1 VKARREALRL
11 PVDTIGRVRAFTKK
25 TTGGGA
31 TQTWSAP
38 RLRFTKDAS
47 FLIAGFFRPGC
58 EACPPLRPAQP
69 FIVRLFSRTQSEL
82 LSLKKLPE
90 KRTKDR

>member
-1 VKARREALRL
+1 MPDVRPPTTAPASAATAFK
-11 PVDTIGRVRAFTKK
+11 TIGRVRAFTKK

-47 FLIAGFFRPGC
+47 FLIVGFFRPG
-58 EACPPLRPAQP
+58 
-69 FIVRLFSRTQSEL
+69 V
-82 LSLKKLPE
+82 
-90 KRTKDR
+90 